1 MINRDSISFAE
12 LSKFNDSNS
21 AVLMAITFPEGFD
34 FNELNE
40 DLSNGL
46 GFSKGKNLIGVHR
59 ITGNVLG
66 DDGRTDWLLEFDN
79 EDVQFNYIA
88 RLRYG
93 VHLKWTSDFID
104 NHKRDFKRS

>member
-1 MINRDSISFAE
+1 MKNDTILFGE

-21 AVLMAITFPEGFD
+21 AVLVAMTLEKDDDII
-34 FNELNE
+34 NLNNL
-40 DLSNGL
+40 LSNEI

-79 EDVQFNYIA
+79 EDVNFNPIA
-88 RLRYG
+88 RLRCGSY
-93 VHLKWTSDFID
+93 LKWTSDFIVNYKD
-104 NHKRDFKRS
+104 DYCSD

>member
-1 MINRDSISFAE
+1 MIKTDSISFGE
-12 LSKFNDSNS
+12 LGRFNDSNS

-59 ITGNVLG
+59 ITDNVLG

-88 RLRYG
+88 RLRCG
-93 VHLKWTSDFID
+93 RTLKWTSDFIENYKND
-104 NHKRDFKRS
+104 YK

>member
-1 MINRDSISFAE
+1 MINRDSISFGE

-21 AVLMAITFPEGFD
+21 AVLVAMTLEKDDDIT
-34 FNELNE
+34 NLNNL
-40 DLSNGL
+40 LSNEI

-79 EDVQFNYIA
+79 EDVDFNPIA
-88 RLRYG
+88 RLRCGRYI
-93 VHLKWTSDFID
+93 KWTSDFVVNYKD
-104 NHKRDFKRS
+104 DYKRK